1 MAIMKRQTKR
11 HVFIFS
17 LLLLLAGAG
26 AAVFS
31 WHHKS
36 ARADEIQPLIDAV
49 TKQISENQAI
59 ANQKSAEA
67 DTLSNYMVVAQA
79 DLKATQGNLDVTRL
93 RLQRIRQQQ
102 SENQIKL
109 SEQEN
114 LLGQN
119 IASFYKNG
127 NMSILEVLASST
139 NLSEFVGRQEYYSSM
154 RQKIDGTL
162 KTIRETRKTLD
173 TLGNQLAIREQEEQL
188 AIKSISKKQADIQ
201 EILDKTHGE
210 EQLYQALV
218 SGDKQK
224 LEVLRAQQ
232 SAAVMAQ
239 SAGRNYSLTSE
250 YPWASAEP
258 FPSMGVD
265 PWGFYYRQCTSY
277 AAWRRAQLGKPIQAW
292 GFLGPANAKDWPNW
306 AKLFSIQV
314 DDKPEVGAIGVYTAG
329 EYGHVMIVEGVVNNG
344 QSVVVS
350 EFNANWDGRYS
361 QSIWPASALVF
372 IH

>member
-1 MAIMKRQTKR
+1 MKRQTKK
-11 HVFIFS
+11 HIFIFS
-17 LLLLLAGAG
+17 LILLLAFLG
-26 AAVFS
+26 AAVFN
-31 WHHKS
+31 WHRKS

-67 DTLSNYMVVAQA
+67 DTLSNYLAAAQA

-93 RLQRIRQQQ
+93 KLKQIRQQQ
-102 SENQIKL
+102 ADNQTKL
-109 SEQEN
+109 SEQED

-119 IASFYKNG
+119 ITSFYKNG
-127 NMSILEVLASST
+127 SMSALEVLASSA

-154 RQKIDGTL
+154 RQKIDGTI
-162 KTIRETRKTLD
+162 KSIRDTRKTLV
-173 TLGNQLAIREQEEQL
+173 TLGEQLAIREQEEQL
-188 AIKSISKKQADIQ
+188 ATKSISKKQADIQ
-201 EILDKTHGE
+201 EVLDKTHGE
-210 EQLYQALV
+210 EQLYQTLV
-218 SGDKQK
+218 SSDKQK

-232 SAAVMAQ
+232 AAAIMAQ
-239 SAGRNYSLTSE
+239 SAGRDYSLTSE
-250 YPWASAEP
+250 YPWASADP

-277 AAWRRAQLGKPIQAW
+277 AAWRRAQLGRPIQAW
-292 GFLGPANAKDWPNW
+292 GFLGPANARDWPNW
-306 AKLFSIQV
+306 AKIFSMQV
-314 DDKPEVGAIGVYTAG
+314 DNKPEVGAIGVYPAG

-361 QSIWPASALVF
+361 QSIWPASSLVF